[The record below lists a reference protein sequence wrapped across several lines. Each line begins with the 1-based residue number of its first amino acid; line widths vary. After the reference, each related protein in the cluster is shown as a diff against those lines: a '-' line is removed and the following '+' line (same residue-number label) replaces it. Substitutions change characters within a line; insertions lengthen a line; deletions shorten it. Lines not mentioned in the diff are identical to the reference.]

1 MSGTAGARVGRGAVT
16 ISQGFTIEE
25 EQRFKVLLKVAAE
38 SPFEGERANALAAA
52 TRLAERNGLTL
63 DEAAAGHIEPPRPDP
78 DPGEPEWESQGGT
91 WWRDP
96 KVASY
101 VHLLDEQIRRD
112 KARRDEALQAA
123 YARGLDAELR
133 KPRRKAELKAPR
145 RGRRRE
151 PYSHARV
158 LLSET
163 SLPLGEISDIT
174 GLDPHEVLA
183 LALKMRGAA

>member
-1 MSGTAGARVGRGAVT
+1 MF
-16 ISQGFTIEE
+16 IS
-25 EQRFKVLLKVAAE
+25 
-38 SPFEGERANALAAA
+38 
-52 TRLAERNGLTL
+52 
-63 DEAAAGHIEPPRPDP
+63 
-78 DPGEPEWESQGGT
+78 
-91 WWRDP
+91 
-96 KVASY
+96 
-101 VHLLDEQIRRD
+101 LDEQIRRD

-133 KPRRKAELKAPR
+133 KPRRKAELQAPR

-174 GLDPHEVLA
+174 GLGPHEVLA